1 MSTMLQAIVVHDN
14 KHCCFSKSPT
24 IKIISFSFHLC
35 LKKRS
40 RFVFHCLPFS
50 TLSSSCSTA
59 RTEQTVKCKIS
70 DLFRKLAREQPGNIK
85 ILQRLPL
92 NPSLRPTL
100 CDRVQVLQA
109 YAHLHA
115 PIHHVY
121 AHTNLI
127 SRPSLL
133 LIHAVCLSHTHTHR
147 SPDRFCLSSVFELCP
162 TLLSIEKLEKSY

>member
-14 KHCCFSKSPT
+14 KHCWFSKSPT
-24 IKIISFSFHLC
+24 IKIVSFSFRLY

-40 RFVFHCLPFS
+40 RFFFHCLPFS
-50 TLSSSCSTA
+50 TRSSSCSTA

-115 PIHHVY
+115 PIHHLY
-121 AHTNLI
+121 AHINFI
-127 SRPSLL
+127 SQPSLF
-133 LIHAVCLSHTHTHR
+133 LIHAVSLSLTHIHTSPLIDSAWALCLNCVPH
-147 SPDRFCLSSVFELCP
+147 C
-162 TLLSIEKLEKSY
+162 